1 MIDLN
6 SALLIPSS
14 LPVIR
19 KVLSESLPFIFLE
32 NFWILR
38 FFFKLCTIL
47 RLVLFDSNNL
57 HPSNPEFA
65 DIPKIDILF
74 KNVEDLY
81 AELTKIYTTMSSA
94 EPAA

>member
-1 MIDLN
+1 EIKEGL
-6 SALLIPSS
+6 SGITLLDISS
-14 LPVIR
+14 PDNNFKYFTFKYPDQSSFFCIQICT
-19 KVLSESLPFIFLE
+19 VL
-32 NFWILR
+32 
-38 FFFKLCTIL
+38 L